1 MAPGRT
7 IARRFR
13 CDFTALGRIYI
24 GDLGISTRHL
34 GISENGWADAGVD
47 EKHGAVS
54 TPSTLAP
61 DSELVWGS

>member
-7 IARRFR
+7 IERRFR
-13 CDFTALGRIYI
+13 CDVTVLGRKGT
-24 GDLGISTRHL
+24 GDLEINTRHL